1 MAFDLDA
8 IRKEL
13 AAAPLPSPYPADL
26 AAAIVDDTFRM
37 SRLTPLPAGVWKKWI
52 GKGQKNKLFS
62 EQLGMLAHILA
73 VTSLRTETTAA
84 LQKAPGFEPQKA
96 LEGFFETIAPLT
108 AEMIRANAFR
118 QEEFLR
124 KWAEA
129 VGGSIQ
135 GEKAEQSRKR
145 LEQLDYRKTLEEYNQ
160 AERTRKAEAERR
172 AKALQEAAAREAAAR
187 GWRE

>member
-1 MAFDLDA
+1 MAFDLAA
-8 IRKEL
+8 IRREL
-13 AAAPLPSPYPADL
+13 AAAPLPSPYPSDL
-26 AAAIVDDTFRM
+26 AAAIVSDTFRM
-37 SRLTPLPAGVWKKWI
+37 SRLSPLPAGVWKKWT

-73 VTSLRTETTAA
+73 VTSLRAETTAA
-84 LQKAPGFEPQKA
+84 LQKSQGLEPQKA

-124 KWAEA
+124 KWAQA
-129 VGGSIQ
+129 VGGAIQ
-135 GEKAEQSRKR
+135 GENAGQSGKK
-145 LEQLDYRKTLEEYNQ
+145 LDQLDYRKTLEEYDR
-160 AERTRKAEAERR
+160 AESARKAEADLR

>member
-13 AAAPLPSPYPADL
+13 AAAPLPSPYPSDL
-26 AAAIVDDTFRM
+26 AAAIVNDTFRM
-37 SRLTPLPAGVWKKWI
+37 SRLSPLPAGVWKKWT

-73 VTSLRTETTAA
+73 VTSLRAETTAA
-84 LQKAPGFEPQKA
+84 LQKSQGLEPQKA

-124 KWAEA
+124 KWAQA
-129 VGGSIQ
+129 VGGAIQ
-135 GEKAEQSRKR
+135 GENAGQSGKK
-145 LEQLDYRKTLEEYNQ
+145 LDQLDYRKTLEEYDR
-160 AERTRKAEAERR
+160 AESARKAEADLRS
-172 AKALQEAAAREAAAR
+172 KALQEAAAREAAAR

>member
-1 MAFDLDA
+1 MALDLDA

-13 AAAPLPSPYPADL
+13 AAAPQPSPYPSDL
-26 AAAIVDDTFRM
+26 AAAIVSDTIRM
-37 SRLTPLPAGVWKKWI
+37 SRLTPLPAGVWKKWT
-52 GKGQKNKLFS
+52 GKGQKNKLFA

-73 VTSLRTETTAA
+73 VTSLRAETTAS
-84 LQKAPGFEPQKA
+84 LLKAPGFEPQKA
-96 LEGFFETIAPLT
+96 IEGFFETIAPLT

-145 LEQLDYRKTLEEYNQ
+145 LEQLDYRKTLEEYGR
-160 AERTRKAEAERR
+160 AESTRKAEAERR
-172 AKALQEAAAREAAAR
+172 AKALQEAATREAAAR